1 VKQEKTFKII
11 AVISYLLIILMGDM
25 IGLPFFIWLLFT
37 LVDFGN
43 TDQLFAFLSVI
54 GLTIIFMKL
63 NSTRT
68 LQIVLIDIVCFL
80 LLAAPIVRRLTL
92 VPIEKFNYLAFII
105 PMVIFVLLYSM
116 SIYFSI
122 KQYLQIQKV
131 AVLRKG

>member
-1 VKQEKTFKII
+1 MFKII

-63 NSTRT
+63 SSTRT
-68 LQIVLIDIVCFL
+68 LKMVLIDIVCFL
-80 LLAAPIVRRLTL
+80 LLAAPIVRRMAV
-92 VPIEKFNYLAFII
+92 VPIEKFNYLTFII
-105 PMVIFVLLYSM
+105 PMVIFVLLYLL

-122 KQYLQIQKV
+122 EQYLQIQKV

>member
-1 VKQEKTFKII
+1 
-11 AVISYLLIILMGDM
+11 MGDM

>member
-1 VKQEKTFKII
+1 MFKII

-63 NSTRT
+63 SSTRT
-68 LQIVLIDIVCFL
+68 LKMVLIDIVCFL
-80 LLAAPIVRRLTL
+80 LLAAPIVRRMAV
-92 VPIEKFNYLAFII
+92 VPIEKFNYLTFII
-105 PMVIFVLLYSM
+105 PMVIFVLLYLL

>member
-1 VKQEKTFKII
+1 MKQEKTFKII